1 MGRNSNQELK
11 DQLVHL
17 KTRLVKE
24 FSKTLGKK
32 ESISYKI
39 RNCLRNNNL
48 ESAIELASK
57 MTTNYFEDE
66 TIGDLE
72 KKCGYLIG
80 LCGDLRGQYT
90 IGQIKSNKMAT
101 ATRAVEGKIDQNVE
115 L

>member
-1 MGRNSNQELK
+1 MIEQLVIAKNMGRNSNQELK

-48 ESAIELASK
+48 ESAI
-57 MTTNYFEDE
+57 
-66 TIGDLE
+66 
-72 KKCGYLIG
+72 
-80 LCGDLRGQYT
+80 
-90 IGQIKSNKMAT
+90 
-101 ATRAVEGKIDQNVE
+101 
-115 L
+115 